1 MWGYVVSSIFLAV
14 LVVILYE
21 WKYTNIYKQ
30 SIFGVSPCLPNRCLP
45 NRCLPNR
52 FNNYLNPIGLLVWLV
67 ILILCILSIIEF
79 VSSNSTDISVI
90 LFLFLDGLFLLIILG
105 FFFGVIFET
114 TRCFTPP
121 VTQPE
126 PESSGNVKFSVLTPP
141 EPESSGN
148 VKFSV
153 PKRGLRF
160 DVA

>member
-1 MWGYVVSSIFLAV
+1 MWGYVVPSIFLGF
-14 LVVILYE
+14 LLVILYE
-21 WKYTNIYKQ
+21 WKYTNIYNR
-30 SIFGVSPCLPNRCLP
+30 SIFRVSPS
-45 NRCLPNR
+45 LPNR
-52 FNNYLNPIGLLVWLV
+52 FNNYINPIGLLVWLV

-79 VSSNSTDISVI
+79 VSSNSTELSVI
-90 LFLFLDGLFLLIILG
+90 VFLFLDGLFLVIILG

-121 VTQPE
+121 PPV
-126 PESSGNVKFSVLTPP
+126 TPP

>member
-1 MWGYVVSSIFLAV
+1 MWGYVVPSIFLGF
-14 LVVILYE
+14 LLVILYE
-21 WKYTNIYKQ
+21 WKYTNIYKR

-45 NRCLPNR
+45 NR
-52 FNNYLNPIGLLVWLV
+52 FNNYINPIGLLVWLV

-79 VSSNSTDISVI
+79 VSSNRTDISVI
-90 LFLFLDGLFLLIILG
+90 LFLFLDGLFLVIILG

-114 TRCFTPP
+114 TRCFTPS
-121 VTQPE
+121 VTQ
-126 PESSGNVKFSVLTPP
+126 S